1 VIGRQQMVIDS
12 LIMTPRAVVWCTRS
26 MFRHNDGNCCEF
38 LALAMGD
45 WNAIYL
51 HLLALNRKLF
61 SSACTPGL
69 VAFLLHWCDW
79 LSGKKS
85 VRRSFLT
92 MSVWLLKSTPPPETR
107 YKKFSRGG
115 DFVQGVPPQSIP
127 LKYSLGGRPL
137 GRGTM
142 GMAGPGNGRPWEWG
156 TLGMAD
162 PNHPIR
168 SAISLRLQW
177 WLL

>member
-1 VIGRQQMVIDS
+1 MVIDS

-92 MSVWLLKSTPPPETR
+92 MSVWLLKSTPPPPKHVIKSFLGVEIL
-107 YKKFSRGG
+107 YKGFHPKVFPWNTVLAVGPWEGG
-115 DFVQGVPPQSIP
+115 PWEWQA
-127 LKYSLGGRPL
+127 LE
-137 GRGTM
+137 
-142 GMAGPGNGRPWEWG
+142 MADPGNGEPWEWR
-156 TLGMAD
+156 TQTTPSD
-162 PNHPIR
+162 RQYRYDYNDDY
-168 SAISLRLQW
+168 
-177 WLL
+177 